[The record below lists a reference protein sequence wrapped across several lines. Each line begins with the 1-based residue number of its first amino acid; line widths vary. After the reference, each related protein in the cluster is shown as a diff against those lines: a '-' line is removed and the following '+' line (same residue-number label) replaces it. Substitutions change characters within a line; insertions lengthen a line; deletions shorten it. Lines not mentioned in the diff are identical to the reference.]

1 MCLDFKMYRKSLMH
15 AFSHTIF
22 SPCAFI
28 VIVGVIIC
36 PLVVEVVI
44 AVDLVVTSTIII
56 KSQI

>member
-1 MCLDFKMYRKSLMH
+1 MH

-28 VIVGVIIC
+28 VTVGVIIC

-44 AVDLVVTSTIII
+44 AVDLVVTNTIII
-56 KSQI
+56 KLQFNIIIKFQV